1 MLKITV
7 VEGRRQRRLL
17 VEGRLIAPWA
27 AELTSAYENAK
38 TGLVGCEL
46 VVDLRSLTAISPEG
60 EAVLLQLMQEK
71 AKFLCGVYTREV
83 LKQLARTA
91 CESLREATDE
101 STDSDM

>member
-17 VEGRLIAPWA
+17 VEGGLIAPWA

-38 TGLVGCEL
+38 TGLVGREL

-60 EAVLLQLMQEK
+60 EAVLLQLMQ
-71 AKFLCGVYTREV
+71 
-83 LKQLARTA
+83 
-91 CESLREATDE
+91 D
-101 STDSDM
+101 